1 MFKYALLKK
10 VQENCYPHERGRER
24 ENKLTMSH
32 SALLT
37 SLRFLA
43 CLVFQQ
49 SLL

>member
-1 MFKYALLKK
+1 MFKYTAMKLKK
-10 VQENCYPHERGRER
+10 IDILMKEGER

-37 SLRFLA
+37 SLRFLV
-43 CLVFQQ
+43 CLAFHQ